1 MTITVGYSTVEI
13 RAYLTEYDMLPFGQ
27 KGKWVDTQ
35 PFSKKQ
41 LYQWMRALVAGDL
54 DRGLIPR
61 ENGTM
66 SFPSRRKK
74 MTEALT
80 SDRERVLMDE
90 LAAKEKALAAK
101 EAELARRNEDI
112 HRLEETA
119 STLGKAIG
127 LLHARNVSEPDATE
141 DQQDPSSS

>member
-1 MTITVGYSTVEI
+1 MTVTVGYSVEEI

-35 PFSKKQ
+35 PFSRKQ
-41 LYQWMRALVAGDL
+41 LYKWMRALVVGDL
-54 DRGLIPR
+54 DHGLVPR
-61 ENGTM
+61 QNGTM
-66 SFPSRRKK
+66 SYPSRRKK

-90 LAAKEKALAAK
+90 LAAKEKDLAAK
-101 EAELARRNEDI
+101 EAELARQSEEI
-112 HRLEETA
+112 YRLEETA

-127 LLHARNVSEPDATE
+127 LLHARNVSEPDATD
-141 DQQDPSSS
+141 DQ

>member
-1 MTITVGYSTVEI
+1 
-13 RAYLTEYDMLPFGQ
+13 
-27 KGKWVDTQ
+27 
-35 PFSKKQ
+35 
-41 LYQWMRALVAGDL
+41 
-54 DRGLIPR
+54 
-61 ENGTM
+61 
-66 SFPSRRKK
+66 

-80 SDRERVLMDE
+80 SDRERVLMDD

-101 EAELARRNEDI
+101 EEELTRQSEEI

-141 DQQDPSSS
+141 DQQNPESS